1 MRQSAELAIDL
12 GTANTLVFQKGA
24 GIILNQ
30 PTVVAM
36 NARDGEVLAL
46 GEEAW
51 GMIGRTPANIVAVRP
66 LRHGAVTD
74 YDITAQML
82 RLILR
87 TVGVTRWSKP
97 RTLVCVPSAIT
108 DVERRAVEEATKAAG
123 ARSVTLIEEPMAA
136 AIGAGLP
143 IHEPIGNLVVD
154 VGGGTSEVAM
164 VSMGGLISKRSV
176 RVGGFDM
183 DAVIQ
188 QHLRREYNLAI
199 GERAA
204 EHVKM
209 TGGTAYPVP
218 EATPTDVRGRDV
230 TTGMPRE
237 LQLTQEEIREALSEP
252 VERIVGTA
260 RECLADS
267 PPELGHD
274 VLERGMFLCGG
285 GGMLRGLDMRIS
297 QECEVPVH
305 LTETPLETVVL
316 GAGRCLEVPEVAGL
330 FAAWRL

>member
-1 MRQSAELAIDL
+1 MRQAAELAIDL
-12 GTANTLVFQKGA
+12 GTANTLVFQKGQ

-36 NARDGEVLAL
+36 EARTGDVLAL
-46 GEEAW
+46 GTDAW
-51 GMIGRTPANIVAVRP
+51 DMIGRTPASIVAVRP

-74 YDITAQML
+74 YEVTAQML
-82 RLILR
+82 RLIMR
-87 TVGVTRWSKP
+87 SVGVTRWSKP
-97 RTLVCVPSAIT
+97 RTMVCVPSAIT

-143 IHEPIGNLVVD
+143 IHEPIGNLIVD

-164 VSMGGLISKRSV
+164 VSMGGLIAKRSV

-183 DAVIQ
+183 DAAIQ

-199 GERAA
+199 GEQAA
-204 EHVKM
+204 EHVKISA
-209 TGGTAYPVP
+209 GAAYPLP
-218 EATPTDVRGRDV
+218 DATTTEVRGRDV
-230 TTGMPRE
+230 TTGMPRPVE
-237 LQLTQEEIREALSEP
+237 LTQEEIREALAEP
-252 VERIVGTA
+252 VAAVVGAA
-260 RECLADS
+260 RECLAEG

-285 GGMLRGLDMRIS
+285 GALLRGLDMRIS

-305 LTETPLETVVL
+305 LTETPLETVVV
-316 GAGRCLEVPEVAGL
+316 GAGRCLEVPEAAGL
-330 FAAWRL
+330 FAAWRI